1 MSSRVFSSATDQDY
15 DFPATDDPEQEDYDE
30 PCPVLPEA
38 QMVEDQEDYDEP
50 NPVLPNCASEKTEE
64 GTKSTITP
72 PSFVIQED
80 YDEPQPTLLKKA
92 ATLIIPMPQR
102 APRHLDNP
110 ECEPDY
116 DEPALS
122 HKMY

>member
-1 MSSRVFSSATDQDY
+1 MSSRVSSSATDQDY

-38 QMVEDQEDYDEP
+38 QPQEDQEDYDEP
-50 NPVLPNCASEKTEE
+50 NPVLPDCGSEKTEE
-64 GTKSTITP
+64 GTKSNITP
-72 PSFVIQED
+72 PTFVIQED
-80 YDEPQPTLLKKA
+80 YDEPQPTLPKKA
-92 ATLIIPMPQR
+92 MMPQR
-102 APRHLDNP
+102 PPRHLDNP